1 MEGIRADIQDEL
13 FEERDKLL
21 FQVARLLNR
30 IDSDMF
36 QKTPRGQVYVGQ
48 DIQWKRCV
56 DLLAEADKARD
67 LIDELWDCS
76 DDIYK
81 YAETEGEAK

>member
-21 FQVARLLNR
+21 LQVARLLNR

-36 QKTPRGQVYVGQ
+36 QKTPRGQ
-48 DIQWKRCV
+48 DIQWNRCV
-56 DLLAEADKARD
+56 GLLAEADKARD
-67 LIDELWDCS
+67 LIDELWDYP

-81 YAETEGEAK
+81 FAEIGD